1 MIRPLNDNVVLKKDK
16 VVKTTASGIVL
27 SQHEEETEYAKVI
40 SVGEGARNE
49 HGELIPIGLK
59 AGDKVIYKSYSPT
72 KIKIDDEEYLI
83 VAAKD
88 ILAVLE

>member
-1 MIRPLNDNVVLKKDK
+1 MLRPLNDNVVLQKEKKETK
-16 VVKTTASGIVL
+16 TASGIIL
-27 SQHEEETEYAKVI
+27 TQKEEETEYAKVI
-40 SVGEGARNE
+40 AVGVGSKDEAGN
-49 HGELIPIGLK
+49 LVPVDLK
-59 AGDKVIYKSYSPT
+59 VGDRVVYKSYSPT